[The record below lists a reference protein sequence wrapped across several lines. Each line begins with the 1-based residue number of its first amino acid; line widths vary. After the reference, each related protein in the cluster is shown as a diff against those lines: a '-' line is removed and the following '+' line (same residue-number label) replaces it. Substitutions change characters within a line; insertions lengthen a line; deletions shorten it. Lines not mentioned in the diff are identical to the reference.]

1 MPPVIERSATE
12 VRKNFAQ
19 TLNDSEYRRPQ
30 FFNRNHQVFSLMG
43 TQDLARIMATANIQ
57 VAVMQDDD
65 IFIVTSETIGD
76 LVAYG
81 ATHDQA
87 IAAFCEDLYDYAQE
101 YYANYELY
109 SRAPNRAGHLPYVF
123 RALLAEGP
131 EGVRPMLEVA
141 CA

>member
-1 MPPVIERSATE
+1 MAPVIERSATE

-30 FFNRNHQVFSLMG
+30 FFNRNHQVFGLVG
-43 TQDLARIMATANIQ
+43 TQDLSKIMATANIE
-57 VAVMQDDD
+57 AAIAQDDD
-65 IFIVTSETIGD
+65 VFIVTSDTIED

-81 ATHDQA
+81 ATSDEA
-87 IAAFCEDLYDYAQE
+87 VAAFCEDLYDYAQE

-123 RALLAEGP
+123 RALLAESP
-131 EGVRPMLEVA
+131 TDIRPMLEVE